1 MWIKLIVLIGLIKTC
16 EFSIVFR
23 DNEDE
28 NEDGPSEN
36 FYTNQVANH
45 VANLGLNSVLSL
57 PSLDSNVIL
66 SPLNIYS
73 CLGILE
79 LGAAGETKDE
89 VM

>member
-1 MWIKLIVLIGLIKTC
+1 MWIKLIFVIGLIKTC

-28 NEDGPSEN
+28 IENVQNEN
-36 FYTNQVANH
+36 FYTSQIANH
-45 VANLGLNSVLSL
+45 VANLGLNTVLHL

-89 VM
+89 V